1 MDSMIADAMYK
12 NRSDMNKEMQALIA
26 KKVTFK
32 DSMKKLLYKPA
43 GERAKNRNNQ
53 GICDACWYA
62 ILKSER

>member
-32 DSMKKLLYKPA
+32 DGMKKLLYKPA
-43 GERAKNRNNQ
+43 GERAKNRKP
-53 GICDACWYA
+53 AA
-62 ILKSER
+62 AAE